1 MNSIE
6 EKGNKILQDNIMID
20 PSIELLRIIG
30 CICVIA
36 THIKLELKVKNE
48 FINFTR
54 IIIGCLCADGVGIFW
69 YIMGFFFFKR
79 IPYKKRLK
87 ILIKKIIIPL
97 VITTFFYFYFIN
109 YNFNNIEILSYI
121 LKKQKRLSKI
131 I

>member
-6 EKGNKILQDNIMID
+6 ENENKILRDKKMID

-36 THIKLELKVKNE
+36 THIKLELKVKKE

-69 YIMGFFFFKR
+69 YIMGFFSSNKF
-79 IPYKKRLK
+79 
-87 ILIKKIIIPL
+87 LIKKD
-97 VITTFFYFYFIN
+97 
-109 YNFNNIEILSYI
+109 
-121 LKKQKRLSKI
+121 
-131 I
+131 

>member
-1 MNSIE
+1 
-6 EKGNKILQDNIMID
+6 MID

-69 YIMGFFFFKR
+69 YIMGFFFFKQ

-87 ILIKKIIIPL
+87 LLIKKNYY
-97 VITTFFYFYFIN
+97 TFSN
-109 YNFNNIEILSYI
+109 YNLFLFLFYK
-121 LKKQKRLSKI
+121 L
-131 I
+131 